1 MPALHMGLCGMNR
14 SVFKVIK
21 MAISALSVTQTGDRS
36 FSASFTSGAATDVV
50 LFSAIESGLTAGSAI
65 FEFIDG
71 IPSLAEFKSESVSVS
86 LISDDVGSSVV
97 YDATGF
103 KGFEAGDH
111 VLRVSLSY
119 SASA

>member
-1 MPALHMGLCGMNR
+1 
-14 SVFKVIK
+14 

-36 FSASFTSGAATDVV
+36 FSASFTSAADTDVV
-50 LFSAIESGLTAGSAI
+50 TFASIATELTDGSAI
-65 FEFIDG
+65 FDFIDG
-71 IPSLAEFKSESVSVS
+71 APTLADFKSESVGVS

-97 YDATGF
+97 HDATGF
-103 KGFEAGDH
+103 KGFASGDH